1 MALPSNPEA
10 YAHIQAVL
18 DAVLAKP
25 GATYTCA
32 SPKAAVRWRMEA
44 YYFRKLVQAAG
55 DNRYNDLV
63 LKLSDNVIT
72 FARRV
77 PEGVLQ
83 DADGK
88 PLDFAEARPLT
99 EEEKQLED
107 SIFELAKG
115 LKLDTLDDL

>member
-1 MALPSNPEA
+1 MALPTSPEA

-25 GATYTCA
+25 GATYKCA
-32 SPKAAVRWRMEA
+32 SAKAAVRWRMEA

-63 LKLSDNVIT
+63 MKLSEDVIT

-77 PEGVLQ
+77 PEGELR
-83 DADGK
+83 DAEGN
-88 PLDFAEARPLT
+88 PLDFAAARPLT
-99 EEEKQLED
+99 EEERELE
-107 SIFELAKG
+107 SAIFDLADK